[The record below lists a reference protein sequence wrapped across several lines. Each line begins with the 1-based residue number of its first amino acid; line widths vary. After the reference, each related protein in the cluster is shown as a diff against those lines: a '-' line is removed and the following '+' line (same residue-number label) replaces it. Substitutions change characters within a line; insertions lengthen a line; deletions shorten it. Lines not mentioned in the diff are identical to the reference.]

1 VEARNALIGF
11 NRFASGQAL
20 EPRKGVMLKAA
31 LAVASAL
38 AVAIFSTAVSP
49 AAMAN
54 PPKCKNKANKY
65 VACTD
70 KLKTS
75 AQRQSGGVGDKDVQT
90 LGAVSLAIKRGTLST
105 PDPRGP
111 KRRSR

>member
-1 VEARNALIGF
+1 MRNAT
-11 NRFASGQAL
+11 
-20 EPRKGVMLKAA
+20 

-38 AVAIFSTAVSP
+38 AVAVFTTAVSP

-70 KLKTS
+70 KLNTN
-75 AQRQSGGVGDKDVQT
+75 AQRKSGGVGDKDVQT
-90 LGAVSLAIKRGTLST
+90 LGAVSLAIKRGTLNT
-105 PDPRGP
+105 REPRGA
-111 KRRSR
+111 KRGSR